1 MQRST
6 LNTQRSTLK
15 AEGIVQKRFEKNERF
30 DLEDR
35 LLRYAAGVVRL
46 VEKIPN
52 SRSGNHVGGQFLRSG
67 TSVLPNHGEAQA
79 AESPGDFLHKMRIC
93 LKELRESRRWLRLIV
108 EVPLLKDPSEANK
121 LLDETEQLIKIFAA
135 SVRTTLSKMSGKTL
149 VSDFNVER

>member
-6 LNTQRSTLK
+6 HNTQRSTLNEDGQGK
-15 AEGIVQKRFEKNERF
+15 RRFEKNERF

-52 SRSGNHVGGQFLRSG
+52 SRSGNHVAGQFLRSG
-67 TSVLPNHGEAQA
+67 TSALPNHGEAQA

-93 LKELRESRRWLRLIV
+93 LKELRES
-108 EVPLLKDPSEANK
+108 
-121 LLDETEQLIKIFAA
+121 
-135 SVRTTLSKMSGKTL
+135 
-149 VSDFNVER
+149 